1 MCSYLRSGS
10 FIGVAKKNL
19 RFNIR
24 MSDEQRA
31 ELDELGRQHGRRLS
45 NQVEHLITLGKML
58 VEFCDGNDNLEV
70 ARQRLAAAKKISAKR
85 RRR

>member
-1 MCSYLRSGS
+1 
-10 FIGVAKKNL
+10 
-19 RFNIR
+19 

-31 ELDELGRQHGRRLS
+31 ELDELSRQHGRRLS

-70 ARQRLAAAKKISAKR
+70 ARERLAAAKKFLARRKR
-85 RRR
+85 R